1 MLAAALAEM
10 QDDEL
15 LAAGLCQEET
25 VVTSNVTEV
34 HDPDNL
40 DPPSTRTSKL
50 DEFLNLSSLHPHTK
64 AALEKAALMGDEY
77 VDKRQLP
84 AGLRWHKEM
93 SALND
98 LDHERSNKTSKFAE
112 IDNLSALAKVRIRFG
127 FQGDGNRFE
136 GAILGLVFE
145 FEEQLER
152 PPVHFVTDNSMVH
165 KTDTYEQFFEIGP
178 NDAISCIRV
187 WKYMSHVRGIQ
198 FDLLSGGKSDMF
210 GLHGFMQLTGL
221 TKRLPDDLTQEA
233 HETSSEIFGIAGT
246 FGVALEDIRVLDSI
260 STHRPR
266 TPMTNRKKEPSE
278 SPKLVDTKED
288 NKDVVMGWA
297 MVMSIFITG
306 ALVSWMGRR

>member
-1 MLAAALAEM
+1 MSTIEFLASALAEM
-10 QDDEL
+10 QGDEL
-15 LAAGLCQEET
+15 LAAGLCQET

-40 DPPSTRTSKL
+40 DPPSNRTSKL

-98 LDHERSNKTSKFAE
+98 LDRERSNKTSKFVE
-112 IDNLSALAKVRIRFG
+112 IHNSSGLAKVRIRFG

-152 PPVHFVTDNSMVH
+152 PPVHFVTDNSMFH

-198 FDLLSGGKSDMF
+198 FDLQSGGKSDMF

-221 TKRLPDDLTQEA
+221 TKKLPEDLTQEA
-233 HETSSEIFGIAGT
+233 HETSPEIFGIAGT

-260 STHRPR
+260 ST
-266 TPMTNRKKEPSE
+266 PMTNRKKKEPE

-297 MVMSIFITG
+297 MVMGIFITG